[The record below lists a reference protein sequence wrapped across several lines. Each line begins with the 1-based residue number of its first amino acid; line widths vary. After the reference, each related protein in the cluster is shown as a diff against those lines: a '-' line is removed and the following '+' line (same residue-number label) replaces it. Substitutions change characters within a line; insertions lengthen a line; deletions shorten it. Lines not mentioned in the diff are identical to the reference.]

1 MQDCVSPRIATL
13 AQHDK
18 LNDSRILCTGD
29 AHGNYVIRS
38 NGTLWVQSVHLRK
51 SATRTTKIRRMRK
64 ANEEKEGMQEVP
76 VGGRSKGVKE
86 GRKYSFAFLA
96 VLFRPR
102 IAHTCA
108 T

>member
-1 MQDCVSPRIATL
+1 
-13 AQHDK
+13 
-18 LNDSRILCTGD
+18 
-29 AHGNYVIRS
+29 
-38 NGTLWVQSVHLRK
+38 
-51 SATRTTKIRRMRK
+51 MRK